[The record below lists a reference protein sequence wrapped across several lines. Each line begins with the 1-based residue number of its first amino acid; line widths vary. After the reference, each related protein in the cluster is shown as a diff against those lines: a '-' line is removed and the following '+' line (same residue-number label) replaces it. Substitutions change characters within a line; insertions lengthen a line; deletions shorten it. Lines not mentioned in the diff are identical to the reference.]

1 MSYWNFRSSASAQAN
16 MIVSR
21 DHPDS
26 DEWSRWLLNL
36 RHGGDPSFAQAL
48 RTELEGYADR
58 VLDGAK
64 LKTDMTLADIGT
76 GEGLIAFSAINR
88 VGPSLH
94 VVLTDISAPM
104 LRHAEALASER
115 GVRQQCSFVECA
127 ADKLTGIP
135 DTSVDVVTTRAVL
148 AYVANKE
155 VALREF
161 HRILKPG
168 GRISLA
174 EPIMQDDAFA
184 ACALK
189 RMIDERGTESPGE
202 PFLPLLHRWKAA
214 QFPDTQEKITASP
227 IANFSERTL
236 FESIRVSGFTQI
248 HLELHIDLLPSTIPS
263 WKVFLESS
271 PHPWAPPLSTIL
283 ADVFTPE
290 ERQTFEK
297 TMRPLVESGQALTT
311 RRTAYFNAVKPAT

>member
-1 MSYWNFRSSASAQAN
+1 

-26 DEWSRWLLNL
+26 DEWSKWLLDV
-36 RHGGDPSFAQAL
+36 RHGGDPTFRQAL
-48 RTELEGYADR
+48 RTELETYANR
-58 VLDGAK
+58 VLDGAE
-64 LKTDMTLADIGT
+64 LKTDMTLADVGT
-76 GEGLIAFSAINR
+76 GEGLIAFRAIER
-88 VGPSLH
+88 VGASLH
-94 VVLTDISAPM
+94 VVLTDISATM
-104 LRHAEALASER
+104 LRHAERLASER
-115 GVRQQCSFVECA
+115 GVRQQCTFVECA
-127 ADKLTGIP
+127 ADELTGIP

-161 HRILKPG
+161 HRVLKPG

-189 RMIDERGTESPGE
+189 RMVDERGTQGAAD

-214 QFPDTQEKITASP
+214 QFPDTPEKIAASP

-236 FESIRVSGFTQI
+236 FESVRVSGFRQI

-263 WKVFLESS
+263 WSIFLESS
-271 PHPWAPPLSTIL
+271 PHPWAPPLSTII
-283 ADVFTPE
+283 ADLFSPE

-311 RRTAYFNAVKPAT
+311 GRTAYLTAVKPAT

>member
-1 MSYWNFRSSASAQAN
+1 MLCLNFRGSASAQAI
-16 MIVSR
+16 MSVSR

-26 DEWSRWLLNL
+26 DDWSRWLLDV
-36 RHGGDPSFAQAL
+36 RHGGDPTFRQAL
-48 RTELEGYADR
+48 RTELEAYADR

-76 GEGLIAFSAINR
+76 GEGLIAFHAIDR
-88 VGPSLH
+88 VGPSLR

-104 LRHAEALASER
+104 LRHAEALASAR

-135 DTSVDVVTTRAVL
+135 DASIDAVTTRAVL

-155 VALREF
+155 IALREF

-168 GRISLA
+168 GCISLA
-174 EPIMQDDAFA
+174 EPIMQDDAFS

-189 RMIDERGTESPGE
+189 RMIDERGPESAGD
-202 PFLPLLHRWKAA
+202 PFLPLLHQWKSA
-214 QFPDTQEKITASP
+214 QFPDTPEKIAASP

-236 FESIRVSGFTQI
+236 FESIRVAGFMRI

-263 WKVFLESS
+263 WSVFLESS

-283 ADVFTPE
+283 ADLFTPE

-297 TMRPLVESGQALTT
+297 TMRPLVESGLALTT
-311 RRTAYFNAVKPAT
+311 SRTAYFNAVKPAI

>member
-1 MSYWNFRSSASAQAN
+1 MP
-16 MIVSR
+16 VSR

-26 DEWSRWLLNL
+26 DEWSRWLLNV
-36 RHGGDPSFAQAL
+36 RHGGDPTFDRTL
-48 RTELEGYADR
+48 RPELQGYADR
-58 VLDGAK
+58 VLDGAE
-64 LKTDMTLADIGT
+64 LKADMTLADIGT
-76 GEGLIAFSAINR
+76 GEGLVAFRAIDR

-94 VVLTDISAPM
+94 VVLTDISATM
-104 LRHAEALASER
+104 LRYAERLASER
-115 GVRQQCSFVECA
+115 GVRQQCTFVECA
-127 ADKLTGIP
+127 ADELTAIP
-135 DTSVDVVTTRAVL
+135 GTSVDAVTTRAVL
-148 AYVANKE
+148 AYVANKA

-174 EPIMQDDAFA
+174 EPIMQDDALA

-189 RMIDERGTESPGE
+189 RMIDERGAQSTGD

-214 QFPDTQEKITASP
+214 QFPDTPEKIAASP
-227 IANFSERTL
+227 LANFSERTL
-236 FESIRVSGFTQI
+236 FESVRVSGFTQL
-248 HLELHIDLLPSTIPS
+248 HLELHIDQRPSTIPS
-263 WKVFLESS
+263 WSVFLETS

-283 ADVFTPE
+283 AERFSPE

-311 RRTAYFNAVKPAT
+311 GRTAYLNAVKAAT

>member
-1 MSYWNFRSSASAQAN
+1 M
-16 MIVSR
+16 MINR
-21 DHPDS
+21 DPPNS
-26 DEWSRWLLNL
+26 DEWSKWLLDL
-36 RHGGDPSFAQAL
+36 RHGGDAAFREAQRA
-48 RTELEGYADR
+48 ELETYADR
-58 VLDGAK
+58 VLDGAR
-64 LKTDMTLADIGT
+64 LKTDITLVDVGA
-76 GEGLIAFSAINR
+76 GEGLVAFRAIDR
-88 VGPSLH
+88 VGPSLR

-104 LRHAEALASER
+104 LRHAESLACER
-115 GVRQQCSFVECA
+115 GVHLQCSFVECA

-148 AYVANKE
+148 AYVADKG

-161 HRILKPG
+161 YRILKPG

-184 ACALK
+184 ACVLK
-189 RMIDERGTESPGE
+189 RMLDERGPENPGD

-214 QFPDTQEKITASP
+214 QFPDTPEKLAVSP

-236 FESIRVSGFTQI
+236 FESIRVSAFTRI
-248 HLELHIDLLPSTIPS
+248 HLEFHMDLLPSTIPS
-263 WKVFLESS
+263 WSVFLETS

-283 ADVFTPE
+283 ADSFTPR

-311 RRTAYFNAVKPAT
+311 GRTAYFNAMKPIT

>member
-1 MSYWNFRSSASAQAN
+1 MP
-16 MIVSR
+16 VSR

-26 DEWSRWLLNL
+26 DEWSRWLLNV
-36 RHGGDPSFAQAL
+36 RHGGDPTFDQTL
-48 RTELEGYADR
+48 RPELQGYADR
-58 VLDGAK
+58 VLDGAE

-76 GEGLIAFSAINR
+76 GEGLVAFRAIDR
-88 VGPSLH
+88 VGPSLR
-94 VVLTDISAPM
+94 VVLTDISATM
-104 LRHAEALASER
+104 LRHAERLASER
-115 GVRQQCSFVECA
+115 GVRQQCTFVECA
-127 ADKLTGIP
+127 ADELTGIP
-135 DTSVDVVTTRAVL
+135 GTSVDVVTTRAVL
-148 AYVANKE
+148 AYVANKA

-174 EPIMQDDAFA
+174 EPIMQDDALA

-189 RMIDERGTESPGE
+189 RMIDARGAQSAGD

-214 QFPDTQEKITASP
+214 QFPDTPEKIAASP
-227 IANFSERTL
+227 LANFSERTL
-236 FESIRVSGFTQI
+236 FESVRVSGFTHI
-248 HLELHIDLLPSTIPS
+248 HLELHIDQRPSTIPS
-263 WKVFLESS
+263 WSVFLETS

-283 ADVFTPE
+283 ADLFSPE

-311 RRTAYFNAVKPAT
+311 GRTVYLNALKAAT